1 MKFMQQPRAVF
12 MVRPSSFG
20 FNIQTSSSNF
30 FQSSVSSSA
39 NVGPAA
45 IAEFERMV
53 GRLRANDIDVVVFDD
68 TSSPQKPDAIFPNNW
83 ISLHEDGTAVL
94 YPMMTENRRWE
105 RREDILGELKKQFV
119 ISKVVDLTAEENAGK
134 FLEGTGSL
142 VFDHTNKIVYASRSP
157 RTSEELVNRVSK
169 LLGYKPI
176 IFSSVDENGNAIYH
190 TNVMM
195 CVGEKFVVL
204 CLDSIKDED
213 DQERLLESFS
223 STEHKV
229 IAISFAQTKAFA
241 GNMIEV
247 KTRNNE
253 PVVLLSQTAFDSL
266 LPGQLNAISQF
277 AELLPLEISTI
288 QTVGGG
294 SVRCMIAGIHSP
306 RRNTI

>member
-1 MKFMQQPRAVF
+1 MKFMQQPHAVF

-20 FNIQTSSSNF
+20 FNTQTSSSNF
-30 FQSSVSSSA
+30 FQSVSSSA
-39 NVGPAA
+39 NVGSKA
-45 IAEFERMV
+45 IEEFERMV
-53 GRLRANDIDVVVFDD
+53 KHLRANDIDVVVFDD
-68 TSSPQKPDAIFPNNW
+68 TAAPQKPDAIFPNNW

-105 RREDILGELKKQFV
+105 RRADILDALKKDFT
-119 ISKVVDLTAEENAGK
+119 ISGVVDLTTEENSGK

-142 VFDHTNKIVYASRSP
+142 VFDHCNKICYASRSP
-157 RTSEELVNRVSK
+157 RTNEELVIRLSK
-169 LLGYKPI
+169 SLGYKPV

-195 CVGEKFVVL
+195 CIGEKFVVL
-204 CLDSIKDED
+204 CLDSIKDEN
-213 DQERLLESFS
+213 DQEKLLESFS

-229 IAISFAQTKAFA
+229 IAISFAQMRAFA

-277 AELLPLEISTI
+277 AELLPLEIGTI